1 MAKRKKV
8 KIITNNES
16 YKQLGNSVE
25 EFINRDGIQ
34 VLKILYADEPKNISC
49 MIIYNKKEEN
59 G

>member
-1 MAKRKKV
+1 MAKRKCV

-34 VLKILYADEPKNISC
+34 ILNIFYADERKQISC
-49 MIIYNKKEEN
+49 MIIYYKKEEN